1 MLQIFLIAALCARG
15 ALSTNYYPDVAA
27 LSSKYYPDDAHATN
41 YYQDAD
47 WWNSLD
53 TGKDWYVSDY
63 LDAISPFAQT
73 FHQMQQQLDLFG
85 YAQHVGLINRGKFL
99 NPELNLPADRAFGF
113 NPDFNPQDLTGGAF
127 KNQPRGQKFVAKPVH
142 VNLGLA
148 SKAGEIKVLPVGQH
162 VQDDGSVLIQT
173 KGQADPCNPNP
184 CTNVYLPRCVVVNDV
199 TAKCM
204 ESEIY
209 ELSLIWSDPAH
220 EGDPNNLDLIL
231 VPATH
236 DGKACESDNNL
247 VSGEAGCGARV
258 SDDDKHAF
266 GFVKKAEETA
276 TLTTIDDDGTKF
288 EDYTY
293 QVIARYTD
301 YNLSEG
307 SPILVVT
314 DDAGYTVQTLAI
326 PQYDEATNINVDF
339 KKYFFFGCWSSPMK
353 RMVTTGAGFY
363 WNDAADTVK
372 YRVGSEVRDSGLMI
386 LDPAL
391 CKFLLAKP
399 VSAFNSYEQS
409 KSGDERYDHG
419 R

>member
-209 ELSLIWSDPAH
+209 ELSLIWSDAAFDM
-220 EGDPNNLDLIL
+220 GPNNLTLLL

-236 DGKACESDNNL
+236 DGKECDGFGFISPAVDE
-247 VSGEAGCGARV
+247 GCGVRV
-258 SDDDKHAF
+258 SSDAEHPF
-266 GFVKKAEETA
+266 GFAGKTEETA
-276 TLTTIDDDGTKF
+276 TLTTIDDGTKF
-288 EDYTY
+288 QDYTY
-293 QVIARYTD
+293 QVIAQYTD

-307 SPILVVT
+307 SPVLVVT
-314 DDAGYTVQTLAI
+314 DDAGHTVQTLAI
-326 PQYDEATNINVDF
+326 PQYDEVTNINGEY
-339 KKYFFFGCWSSPMK
+339 KAYFFFGCWSSPMK

-363 WNDAADTVK
+363 TDTDTVK
-372 YRVGSEVRDSGLMI
+372 YKVGSVVRDSSLS
-386 LDPAL
+386 LFNPAL
-391 CKFLLAKP
+391 CRYLLSQP
-399 VSAFNSYEQS
+399 VSAFNPYDQS
-409 KSGDERYDHG
+409 VNPNEHWDG
-419 R
+419 